1 MCKSFLDIEDGDLCI
16 PVSDD
21 FFMDTEGHMMMLMG
35 NDMAMDMDTGELH
48 MIDQLEDDKQLF

>member
-48 MIDQLEDDKQLF
+48 MIDQLEDDK